1 MQAGELRLVTG
12 HHHLADALVI
22 NAAFSTILVEQLAS
36 GDAETGFE
44 RAGRIIDAGVHDF
57 GVARA
62 GVRAKSVFS
71 FEDDDF
77 AASHG
82 HFAGDGK
89 ADGTGADDGAIN
101 FVHVRRVDSVNDAGK
116 SWRPK
121 CAGA

>member
-1 MQAGELRLVTG
+1 MRMPSAAAGATC
-12 HHHLADALVI
+12 
-22 NAAFSTILVEQLAS
+22 
-36 GDAETGFE
+36 GDRESC
-44 RAGRIIDAGVHDF
+44 
-57 GVARA
+57 
-62 GVRAKSVFS
+62 KSVFS